1 MPKLTN
7 TMHFMW
13 NLILRGLIHSYKRRK
28 WIFLCILTICYYSTC
43 FEKRLNAEGVIF
55 VPFLTTQTLFSRLTR
70 ILVSDPLLLPPS
82 KKDLYF
88 PDRRKTIPKIPS
100 VKLLASSCTR
110 KSYQDK
116 GIPDQVTD
124 PLIHPWRWGTQQ
136 NYNNIIK
143 EIGQCG
149 KVFAVKGKL
158 VVCSQL

>member
-13 NLILRGLIHSYKRRK
+13 NLILRGLIHSCKRRK

-100 VKLLASSCTR
+100 VKLLAFHVPGNRTR
-110 KSYQDK
+110 IRGYQIK
-116 GIPDQVTD
+116 LQTCSFTPGAEA
-124 PLIHPWRWGTQQ
+124 L
-136 NYNNIIK
+136 NKIITT
-143 EIGQCG
+143 
-149 KVFAVKGKL
+149 
-158 VVCSQL
+158 

>member
-43 FEKRLNAEGVIF
+43 FEKKLNAEGVIF

-70 ILVSDPLLLPPS
+70 ILVSDPLLLPPT

-88 PDRRKTIPKIPS
+88 PDRAKTIPQIPS
-100 VKLLASSCTR
+100 VKLLAFHVPGNRTR
-110 KSYQDK
+110 IRGYQIK
-116 GIPDQVTD
+116 LQTCSFTSGAVA
-124 PLIHPWRWGTQQ
+124 L
-136 NYNNIIK
+136 NKIITT
-143 EIGQCG
+143 
-149 KVFAVKGKL
+149 
-158 VVCSQL
+158 